1 VTRGTKAKIASHLRK
16 ISIPE
21 YIERWALIDLLG
33 ALAGIIGGLG
43 AIVFRLMINFN
54 NYLFY
59 SLIAKV
65 LNFNFNGLNLG
76 IPIATGLGGLIVGLL
91 VTKFAFEAKGHG
103 VPEVMESIYLRGGVI
118 RKRVAF
124 IKIIA
129 SSITIGSGGS
139 AGREGPIAQIGASMG
154 STLGQLFHLTSKDV
168 RLLTICGLSAGIAG
182 TFNAPLGGALFG
194 LEVLYRGIE
203 PFDAIPIIIA
213 VVLGTAIATWYLGN
227 QPAFR
232 VSGLS
237 FNNPTELIFYI
248 ILGIV
253 FGFIAVLWVK
263 LFYAFERFFDE
274 LNVKDEIKPAIG
286 AFIAGLIGMF
296 MPTLGILGVG
306 YEGIEMALAG
316 LLPPLMLLG
325 LGVVK
330 MVATSLTIG
339 SGGSGGIFAPSLYV
353 GCMLGGFLGVL
364 FKSIAPTLVA
374 QPYTYCLAGM
384 ASLFAGAAQAPLTV
398 IIMIPEMCAN
408 YSLLLP
414 IMISSSISY
423 FIAWS
428 FMRGSSIYTLKLE
441 RRGVHIKVG
450 RPEILD
456 LIQVKEVMSKKV
468 ITVKANM
475 PASLLE
481 IMVIETGHVGFPVVE
496 DSKLIGFVTI
506 EDLKKVKPEE
516 LDKVKIRD
524 IASRRLIVAY
534 PDESLSSVL
543 TKMYKYNVG
552 RLPVVD
558 RNDESRLLGIISKTD
573 ILMAYKKFREA

>member
-1 VTRGTKAKIASHLRK
+1 MLSKIKFIKLK
-16 ISIPE
+16 ISVPE
-21 YIERWALIDLLG
+21 YIERWALIDFLG
-33 ALAGIIGGLG
+33 AIAGIIGGLG

-54 NYLFY
+54 RYLFY
-59 SLIAKV
+59 NLIAKALN
-65 LNFNFNGLNLG
+65 LNFNGYNLS
-76 IPIATGLGGLIVGLL
+76 IPIITCIGGLIVGLI

-103 VPEVMESIYLRGGVI
+103 VPEVMEAIYLHGGVI
-118 RKRVAF
+118 RRRVALV
-124 IKIIA
+124 KIIA

-154 STLGQLFHLTSKDV
+154 STLGQIFRLSSREV

-213 VVLGTAIATWYLGN
+213 VTLGTAIATWYLGS

-232 VSGLS
+232 VFGLT
-237 FNNPTELIFYI
+237 FNNPIELVFYI
-248 ILGIV
+248 LLGII
-253 FGFIAVLWVK
+253 FGFISVFWVK
-263 LFYAFERFFDE
+263 LFYSFERFFDGIKIRNE
-274 LNVKDEIKPAIG
+274 VKPAIG
-286 AFIAGLIGMF
+286 ALIAGLIGMLF
-296 MPTLGILGVG
+296 PTYGILGVG
-306 YEGIEMALAG
+306 YEGIEMALTG
-316 LLPPLMLLG
+316 LIPSTLLLVLG
-325 LGVVK
+325 LIK
-330 MVATSLTIG
+330 MISTSLTIG
-339 SGGSGGIFAPSLYV
+339 SGGSGGIFAPSLYI
-353 GCMLGGFLGVL
+353 GCMLGGFLGII
-364 FKSIAPTLVA
+364 FKSIAPSIVL

-384 ASLFAGAAQAPLTV
+384 AALFAGAAQAPLTV
-398 IIMIPEMCAN
+398 IIMVPEMCAN

-423 FIAWS
+423 FIAWM

-456 LIQVKEVMSKKV
+456 FIQVKEVMSRKV

-481 IMVIETGHVGFPVVE
+481 ILVIETGHVGFPVIE
-496 DSKLIGFVTI
+496 DNKLIGFITI
-506 EDLKKVKPEE
+506 EDLRKVKPEE
-516 LDKVKIRD
+516 LNKVKIKD
-524 IASRRLIVAY
+524 LASKKLIVAY

-558 RNDESRLLGIISKTD
+558 RKDKSKLLGIISKTD
-573 ILMAYKKFREA
+573 ILIAYKKFKET